1 MRVVGRRRDKE
12 LIRCVDA
19 GRGSRGSRCS
29 VRALAGCGPSLAV
42 LLSREVEGGKGARS
56 RASSR
61 QGAGPLRGCRS
72 WESSE
77 CPRPPG
83 SCWTQPP
90 WALRPVF
97 SAGPRPLSRTGIPG
111 CVLSQCWGT
120 GRGRRWRFWGIVE
133 AWRVFGALAA
143 APSPEGPRHRGG
155 PLARTFQNLSTILS
169 AKVLRTLCL
178 RNRGET
184 AH

>member
-12 LIRCVDA
+12 LVRCVDV
-19 GRGSRGSRCS
+19 GRGRRRS

-143 APSPEGPRHRGG
+143 ALSPEGPRPRGG
-155 PLARTFQNLSTILS
+155 PQARTS
-169 AKVLRTLCL
+169 ATVLRAQLKNICKRAGLTCK
-178 RNRGET
+178 EC
-184 AH
+184 

>member
-1 MRVVGRRRDKE
+1 M
-12 LIRCVDA
+12 
-19 GRGSRGSRCS
+19 
-29 VRALAGCGPSLAV
+29 
-42 LLSREVEGGKGARS
+42 
-56 RASSR
+56 
-61 QGAGPLRGCRS
+61 RGCRS

-143 APSPEGPRHRGG
+143 ALSPEGPRHRGG
-155 PLARTFQNLSTILS
+155 PLARTFPKSIRIVSSQSGEGSHRPSARQGFGPCRTGWAEPSVSGRMHRRPVARFYNIYNEPGNPVYITKVTPTEATSAYFRGAQGSSRALSTS
-169 AKVLRTLCL
+169 
-178 RNRGET
+178 
-184 AH
+184 